1 MFSFLI
7 FPKHIFSTYEQLK
20 YTVKGE
26 INATIYDAT

>member
-20 YTVKGE
+20 YTVKGA
-26 INATIYDAT
+26 INGTICDET